1 MNPNPWHVDSI
12 QEFSCLKCPEC
23 MFFTKEEFDFKDH
36 AMENHPQ
43 SFELFGKYENEEEM
57 TITED
62 GPVTDKN
69 SIIGQFKI
77 LISGWVKQSEQ
88 SNLALLRI

>member
-57 TITED
+57 TIAED
-62 GPVTDKN
+62 GPVIGKN
-69 SIIGQFKI
+69 SINGQFKI
-77 LISGWVKQSEQ
+77 LISGWACKLQGIS
-88 SNLALLRI
+88 

>member
-1 MNPNPWHVDSI
+1 
-12 QEFSCLKCPEC
+12 

-62 GPVTDKN
+62 GPVIGKN
-69 SIIGQFKI
+69 SII
-77 LISGWVKQSEQ
+77 S
-88 SNLALLRI
+88 

>member
-62 GPVTDKN
+62 GPVIGKN
-69 SIIGQFKI
+69 SINGQFKI
-77 LISGWVKQSEQ
+77 
-88 SNLALLRI
+88 

>member
-62 GPVTDKN
+62 GPVIGKN
-69 SIIGQFKI
+69 SINGQFKI
-77 LISGWVKQSEQ
+77 LISGWASKPAQTTGYFI
-88 SNLALLRI
+88 AK

>member
-77 LISGWVKQSEQ
+77 LIPGWVKQSEQ

>member
-62 GPVTDKN
+62 GPETGKN
-69 SIIGQFKI
+69 SRV
-77 LISGWVKQSEQ
+77 SERMSCDQSAIFFQ
-88 SNLALLRI
+88 NLN

>member
-1 MNPNPWHVDSI
+1 MNSNPWHVDSI

-57 TITED
+57 TITEE
-62 GPVTDKN
+62 GPVIGKN
-69 SIIGQFKI
+69 GQFKS
-77 LISGWVKQSEQ
+77 LSSGWASKLQGIS
-88 SNLALLRI
+88 